1 MQTGEEKVLVE
12 DKDKDVLFPHLKGI
26 NIRQKIVV
34 NYIGSL
40 TLAELLAQKIFLNVK
55 RLIKDGV

>member
-1 MQTGEEKVLVE
+1 VQTGEEKVLVE
-12 DKDKDVLFPHLKGI
+12 DKDVLFPHLKGI